1 MIKVSLNMDITIT
14 VSPDYLQRM
23 GLQFNADK
31 GLYYITDESPRFLD
45 CDTDMYMDSNGNR
58 TPLAQSAINQ
68 CFRNNNRVLD
78 SLMITDIQVES

>member
-14 VSPDYLQRM
+14 VSPDYLQRL
-23 GLQFNADK
+23 GLNLDDK
-31 GLYYITDESPRFLD
+31 PG
-45 CDTDMYMDSNGNR
+45 DMTLDSNG
-58 TPLAQSAINQ
+58 TPTPIAQSAINQ